1 MKIEFKKVPFTQKS
15 FNFITNSVKLEGTFC
30 RISPTLVKIKAT
42 LDGNIEVDCCACGKE
57 FNTEISEELNL
68 ILSQGVFEAEAKF
81 DEVVIETMDDFIDFE
96 EVINSEIES
105 IRADYFVCDAC
116 AESDEEINYEI

>member
-1 MKIEFKKVPFTQKS
+1 M
-15 FNFITNSVKLEGTFC
+15 
-30 RISPTLVKIKAT
+30 
-42 LDGNIEVDCCACGKE
+42 DGNIEVDCCACGKE
-57 FNTEISEELNL
+57 FDTKISEELNL